1 MNEID
6 KNIGCVF
13 CGAEIRFIEK
23 CEKCGRSLNLKDI
36 SALEFLCILWI
47 MKNASKH
54 YNLSNT
60 DIIFAGA

>member
-36 SALEFLCILWI
+36 SAIEFLTI
-47 MKNASKH
+47 MKNAPKH
-54 YNLSNT
+54 YNLSNA
-60 DIIFAGA
+60 DIIFGGA